1 MANQKTKELEAL
13 AVELMVTQQISP
25 EEALKKVGLSYE
37 PKSTGY
43 NRVYGKKRRRIREM
57 QKRKMHLENNKLRHQ
72 QKNKIKKEESLQQYR
87 HERNRLTMELEEA
100 FAEIR
105 ALQKRN
111 KALQKE
117 AEKCK
122 KR

>member
-1 MANQKTKELEAL
+1 MANQKTEEMEAL
-13 AVELMVTQQISP
+13 AVELMVIEKLAP
-25 EEALKKVGLSYE
+25 ADALKKAGINYE

-43 NRVYGKKRRRIREM
+43 NRVFGKKRRRIRDL
-57 QKRKMHLENNKLRHQ
+57 RTRKLRTENDKLRAH

-87 HERNRLTMELEEA
+87 HERNRATTKLDEA

-105 ALQKRN
+105 ALQKLN
-111 KALQKE
+111 KSLQKE
-117 AEKCK
+117 AETCK

>member
-1 MANQKTKELEAL
+1 
-13 AVELMVTQQISP
+13 
-25 EEALKKVGLSYE
+25 
-37 PKSTGY
+37 
-43 NRVYGKKRRRIREM
+43 
-57 QKRKMHLENNKLRHQ
+57 MHLENNKLRHQ